1 MLCLIVFIGYLF
13 YQESSKL
20 GRSKKS
26 GGKNGPADD
35 EDVSIFELSTAQRLE
50 LPTLIAH
57 KLCIRYY
64 SIYYKSLF
72 VVTGML

>member
-35 EDVSIFELSTAQRLE
+35 EDVSIFFTFHCTETW
-50 LPTLIAH
+50 IA
-57 KLCIRYY
+57 Y
-64 SIYYKSLF
+64 F
-72 VVTGML
+72 DNT